1 MASGEPKVVRRK
13 DARNFMEGD
22 EHCREYVSTGKVT
35 FGTSTLHP
43 GQRGLVDNGHSDSHE
58 VFFVVQ
64 GHVLLHT
71 EGSKYYELE
80 EGDAI
85 LIPEGVPHTL
95 LNVGEQTAILSWS
108 CAPSP

>member
-1 MASGEPKVVRRK
+1 MASEEPTIIRRE

-22 EHCREYVSTGKVT
+22 EHCREYVRTGKIT

-43 GQRGLVDNGHSDSHE
+43 GQRGAVDTGHPNSHE

-64 GHVLLHT
+64 GHVLLYT
-71 EGSKYYELE
+71 EGSKYYELQ
-80 EGDAI
+80 EGDAV

-95 LNVGEQTAILSWS
+95 LNVGESLAVVSWS